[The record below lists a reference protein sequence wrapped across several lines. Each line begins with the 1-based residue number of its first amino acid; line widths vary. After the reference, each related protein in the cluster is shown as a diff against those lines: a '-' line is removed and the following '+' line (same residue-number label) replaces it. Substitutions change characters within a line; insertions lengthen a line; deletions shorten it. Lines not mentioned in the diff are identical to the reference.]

1 MAIAKLTGQGL
12 TAIAISVGLLWGCI
26 LGERII
32 LQNANLEA
40 DRTLMELRQLKM
52 RRHTQ
57 PVAAPSLKIPRPA
70 VSVVG

>member
-32 LQNANLEA
+32 LKNARLEA
-40 DRTLMELRQLKM
+40 GRTMIELRLLKM
-52 RRHTQ
+52 RRSQ
-57 PVAAPSLKIPRPA
+57 PVAVPALKIPRPA
-70 VSVVG
+70 VSAVG